1 MNAPTLQRHLQTDE
15 SVEHLAPTEVVG
27 LKGHAAEPSES
38 FDLEQVVEMLLGAD
52 GLDIKDRQYHL
63 RRYRSCFVGSELI
76 GLLTERLAI
85 PAEAAVG
92 LAKQLESAGYIRHVV
107 GQYPFKDEYLFYRLN
122 RTLTAPPLKDG
133 LDRQQLAEIVQAMR
147 APKGMDFGVRY
158 RWFVRYPNCFTGR
171 EAVDWISAYCE
182 VPRESA
188 EGIGKSL
195 LRGNYIRH
203 LFDEHDFS
211 DSALLFRFV

>member
-1 MNAPTLQRHLQTDE
+1 MNAPTLQRHLQADE
-15 SVEHLAPTEVVG
+15 SAEHLAPTEVVG
-27 LKGHAAEPSES
+27 LRENAAEPNES
-38 FDLEQVVEMLLGAD
+38 CDLEKVVEMLLGAD

-76 GLLTERLAI
+76 GLLIERLAI
-85 PAEAAVG
+85 PSEAAIA

-107 GQYPFKDEYLFYRLN
+107 GRHSFEDRYLFYRLN
-122 RTLTAPPLKDG
+122 RVLIAPPVKG
-133 LDRQQLAEIVQAMR
+133 ELDRQQLAEIVQAMR
-147 APKGMDFGVRY
+147 APEGLDFGVRY
-158 RWFVRYPNCFTGR
+158 RWFVRYPDCFTGR

-182 VPRESA
+182 VPRVSA
-188 EGIGKSL
+188 ECIGKSL

-211 DSALLFRFV
+211 DSSLLFNFV

>member
-27 LKGHAAEPSES
+27 LNGHAAEPGES
-38 FDLEQVVEMLLGAD
+38 HDLEQVVEMLLGAD
-52 GLDIKDRQYHL
+52 GLEIKDRQYHL

-76 GLLTERLAI
+76 ELLVEKLAI
-85 PAEAAVG
+85 PSEAAVV
-92 LAKQLESAGYIRHVV
+92 LAKQLESAGFIRHVV
-107 GQYPFKDEYLFYRLN
+107 GKYPFKGEYLFYRLN
-122 RTLTAPPLKDG
+122 RAITAPPVKDG

-147 APKGMDFGVRY
+147 APKGMNFGVRY
-158 RWFVRYPNCFTGR
+158 RWFVRYPSCFTGR
-171 EAVDWISAYCE
+171 EAVEWISEYCE
-182 VPRESA
+182 VSRESA

-195 LRGNYIRH
+195 LRANYIRH

-211 DSALLFRFV
+211 DTPLLFHFV